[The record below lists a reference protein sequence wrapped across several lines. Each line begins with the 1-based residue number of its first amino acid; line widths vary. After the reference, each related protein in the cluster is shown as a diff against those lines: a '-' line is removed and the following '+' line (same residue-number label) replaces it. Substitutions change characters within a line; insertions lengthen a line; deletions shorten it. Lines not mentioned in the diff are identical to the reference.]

1 LEGPR
6 GVVPAALSATVYA
19 TIMKNPELI
28 PSEITKYMPAQ
39 DIASSILVATFMTI
53 LLSVILEASWADA
66 LAKKL
71 FKS

>member
-1 LEGPR
+1 M
-6 GVVPAALSATVYA
+6 PAALSATVYA

-39 DIASSILVATFMTI
+39 DIAGSILVATFMTI
-53 LLSVILEASWADA
+53 LLSVILEASWADI